1 MLVAEHSLFLSVTF
15 HHALSSLSV
24 GFIPIRKAPF
34 FSSCRDKRPS
44 LLASSRVNVYK
55 ISSTK
60 TKTKNFFYRIS
71 SLYSIT
77 HLVLVIALNNVPPS
91 KTGDTDF
98 IYPFPQDQNQG
109 IFFCRSFCLSG
120 FQSVCLQKLKYFT
133 ISFEP

>member
-60 TKTKNFFYRIS
+60 TKIIFYRIS

-77 HLVLVIALNNVPPS
+77 HLVLVIALNNVSPS
-91 KTGDTDF
+91 KTGDRAF

-109 IFFCRSFCLSG
+109 IFFCRSFCLAG